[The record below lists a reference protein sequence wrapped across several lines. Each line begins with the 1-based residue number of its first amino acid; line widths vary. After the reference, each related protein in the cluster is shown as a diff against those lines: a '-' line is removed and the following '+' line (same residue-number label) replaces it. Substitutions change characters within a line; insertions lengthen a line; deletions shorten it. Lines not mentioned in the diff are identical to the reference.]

1 MNGGIHIIKIINLGI
16 TFILLIII
24 NWGITKIFDINFVD
38 ASFYVGLIGIVF
50 ALLTNS
56 SGGFISDLN
65 MSVQGETG
73 IKINKEEKKF
83 QPSFILI
90 ASIFYLVGAIVATLI
105 VYKEYF

>member
-1 MNGGIHIIKIINLGI
+1 
-16 TFILLIII
+16 
-24 NWGITKIFDINFVD
+24 
-38 ASFYVGLIGIVF
+38 
-50 ALLTNS
+50 
-56 SGGFISDLN
+56 
-65 MSVQGETG
+65 VQGETG